1 MRKTSKERMTVPEQL
16 EVIRE
21 KICDGYCKY
30 PQMRPQG
37 MTRKEYDSY
46 LEEICGRC
54 PLTDLKTY
62 E

>member
-1 MRKTSKERMTVPEQL
+1 MTVPEQL
-16 EVIRE
+16 EAIRE

-37 MTRKEYDSY
+37 MTREEYDSY